1 MELTPN
7 NTEIFAAKYYLNE
20 LCIDRH
26 EFEEDFRRFVSVKKM
41 VGRLKNGRTSN
52 IRLLCNHILCLT
64 NVFELHAVKTILLF
78 NADEEE
84 KTIFKTLFN
93 YFGFIAHGE
102 MNDVRFSL
110 MTAKLL
116 KDMDR

>member
-7 NTEIFAAKYYLNE
+7 NTEVFAAKYYINE
-20 LCIDRH
+20 LCVDRE

-41 VGRLKNGRTSN
+41 VSRLKKGKPSN

-78 NADEEE
+78 SADEED
-84 KTIFKTLFN
+84 KRIFKTLFN
-93 YFGFIAHGE
+93 YFGFIAQGE

-116 KDMDR
+116 KEKDR